1 MTSPRQ
7 FPETASQR
15 RPERMALGT
24 PPCLVALRRGEV
36 FWVLA
41 HGKTMIFPTKMV
53 EIQWFMMIFPTQMG
67 KIHGKS
73 LEFDHFTSKKIGFH
87 MDLTYQ
93 NGGLNQ

>member
-1 MTSPRQ
+1 
-7 FPETASQR
+7 
-15 RPERMALGT
+15 
-24 PPCLVALRRGEV
+24 
-36 FWVLA
+36 
-41 HGKTMIFPTKMV
+41 MIFPTKMV